1 MPIIKKNKELDNA
14 NSIFSASRKL
24 AKRQIKNMKSP
35 VEEEGTTPS
44 VAPVSVDRE
53 GLVPQLLQNLNDVN
67 GLMSSLKLLGS
78 GADDADEPPSP
89 RPRRRLR
96 GAGRPRDDINDKKA
110 KITRARILIR
120 EIDEKLANPS
130 TPKTNEVQSELEN
143 KKAKYK
149 RAIAKYEREIKALEL
164 MEAQEESGMLPPSP
178 PPPPQLK
185 EDKKDRNRFDILLER
200 LNNSLEHLRD
210 TGRPLD
216 EDIDIDE
223 TLQELNGLA
232 PLLNNEP
239 LVGIDDDFMITR
251 SNRPLKKEGKT
262 QPSQSQSQDILEPIQ
277 VVDDRPVPPLPP
289 ADEDLDFS
297 NVDFSRIRKSAL
309 LVILG
314 QLKGMLKRGEL
325 LLKKIKQMGIVA
337 SEGDL
342 EQIIQDVADILSSK
356 RYIINHSDEIGNR
369 RGKDVENYLADILNN
384 QLGKYV
390 SSLKTYIKQY
400 AQMNARQVGSI
411 QDDVDEVPIEGAGR
425 LSPESVGKKGYNPKV
440 VLSDAVRRISQFD
453 RKYLL

>member
-1 MPIIKKNKELDNA
+1 MPIIKKNKELDGA

-24 AKRQIKNMKSP
+24 AKRQVKNMKPP

-53 GLVPQLLQNLNDVN
+53 GLVPQLLQNLNDVD

-164 MEAQEESGMLPPSP
+164 MEAQEESGTLPPSP
-178 PPPPQLK
+178 PPPPPLK
-185 EDKKDRNRFDILLER
+185 EDKKDRNAFDTLLER
-200 LNNSLEHLRD
+200 LNNNLETIRD

-216 EDIDIDE
+216 EDIDIDD
-223 TLQELNGLA
+223 TLRELNRLA

-277 VVDDRPVPPLPP
+277 VVDDSPRVPLPPP

-411 QDDVDEVPIEGAGR
+411 QDDADIEGAGR
-425 LSPESVGKKGYNPKV
+425 RSPESVGKKGYNPKV

>member
-1 MPIIKKNKELDNA
+1 MPIIKQNKELDGA

-24 AKRQIKNMKSP
+24 AKRQVKNMKSP

-78 GADDADEPPSP
+78 GGSDADEPPSP
-89 RPRRRLR
+89 RPRKQLR
-96 GAGRPRDDINDKKA
+96 GGAGRPRDDINKIKE
-110 KITRARILIR
+110 KITRMRTIIR
-120 EIDEKLANPS
+120 EVDEALTRLGRTPS
-130 TPKTNEVQSELEN
+130 TTETSSMRSDLEER
-143 KKAKYK
+143 KGKAK
-149 RAIAKYEREIKALEL
+149 RSIARYEKQIKDLEL
-164 MEAQEESGMLPPSP
+164 LEAQEESGTLPPSP
-178 PPPPQLK
+178 PPPPLK
-185 EDKKDRNRFDILLER
+185 EDKKDRNAFDTLLKR
-200 LNNSLEHLRD
+200 LNANLETIRD
-210 TGRPLD
+210 TGAPRD
-216 EDIDIDE
+216 EDIDIDDI
-223 TLQELNGLA
+223 LRELNRLA

-239 LVGIDDDFMITR
+239 PVGIDDDFMTTR
-251 SNRPLKKEGKT
+251 GNRPPKQEGKAPTDT
-262 QPSQSQSQDILEPIQ
+262 QESQDPIQ
-277 VVDDRPVPPLPP
+277 VIDIDDSPKLPPLPP

-325 LLKKIKQMGIVA
+325 ILKKIKQMGIVA

-342 EQIIQDVADILSSK
+342 EQIIQDIADIMSSK
-356 RYIINHSDEIGNR
+356 RYIINHSEEIGNR

-390 SSLKTYIKQY
+390 SSLKTYVKQY
-400 AQMNARQVGSI
+400 AQMNQAQVGSI
-411 QDDVDEVPIEGAGR
+411 QEDTEIEGAGR
-425 LSPESVGKKGYNPKV
+425 CGGNHPTKGYKPV
-440 VLSDAVRRISQFD
+440 VLSDAVRRISQYD